1 MPAETVQPKPDA
13 ETQPEGAEPTNA
25 DDDGIS
31 LDSAIDR
38 ASIKYSKR
46 HQEVLA
52 KRGVPEDLARA
63 YFLRSCGEKQ
73 IRDGLGRKSFVGSA
87 LKIPS
92 TGDGSC
98 PRYRVDEPEKNGG
111 ARYLTPAGREIGP
124 FILRTVAVDS
134 DEPIYLV
141 EAPLKALS
149 MCAHGFAATIGLGG
163 VDAGAFQKGTRD
175 LHVELKPYIRPGRR
189 INIVFDGGRV
199 HKLGV
204 ARAEAR
210 LAAGLRAAGADVWLV
225 ELAPVGDN
233 RDPGP
238 DDFLV
243 ANGADALRALVAK
256 AVPSDPLA
264 HMRIV
269 TDAEEAERLLRHLPY
284 LAALRMLDDLAL
296 DLIVPELKR
305 LKLTKKGLTAR
316 LKEFDLRMA
325 DFARDKAEKAGES
338 AGAPASGQ
346 YRVEDGRLCMVRVDP
361 QGNEVLVAL
370 ANFAAKIVEDV
381 LYDDGASQERVF
393 VIEGA
398 LDNGTPLPVAQVRH
412 AEFSALAWVYR
423 EWGAR
428 AAPAAGRSAADQL
441 REAIQEVSSPVQRT
455 VYRHTGWRDLA
466 PGRTAFLFHGGA
478 VGADGVGVELSGN
491 LRHYA
496 LPPPVIGG
504 LPDSLVRLVL
514 SLLDVGPDE
523 IGAALLCA
531 VALAPLVTEARPGF
545 ALFLLG
551 PTGSLKTELG
561 AIAQSFFGAG
571 FGPQNPPGNW
581 TSTSNALEA
590 QLHAAKD
597 VLFLC
602 DDYAPQATHRAH
614 LAMQEKAQSVI
625 RSAGNA
631 SARGRLNRETVL
643 RPDRPPRGLLVST
656 GEELP
661 PGASILARVVRVDVE
676 RKLVNLAVLSALQ
689 AQRDAL
695 STFTAHYV
703 QHLSV
708 KMRREPLRLQERA
721 REKRDL
727 FTGMAGHL
735 RQPDAFAKLEVA
747 FEELLDVLKSDLVI
761 DDNEADA
768 LLRRVHHALL
778 VLATKNAENTA
789 NACPSRVFLGVL
801 STLIRGG
808 RAKLAAKGTDLAM
821 SSSTSCQAVGWDGDG
836 FAYLDPA
843 IAREAVLRFCQASD
857 VSFNV
862 SEEQLVKLLDQR
874 GLVERPSSGDRIL
887 VSVRIGKQVVRA
899 LKVKM
904 EHLRASVADGVAIRS
919 DEVHAYPL
927 DGVDLDE
934 SAAAR
939 EQPN

>member
-1 MPAETVQPKPDA
+1 MPAETVQPKPDT
-13 ETQPEGAEPTNA
+13 EPEPEGAEATTVA
-25 DDDGIS
+25 DEIS
-31 LDSAIDR
+31 LDSAIDP
-38 ASIKYSKR
+38 ATITYAKR
-46 HQEVLA
+46 HREVLA
-52 KRGVPEDLARA
+52 KRGVPEDLARS

-73 IRDGLGRKSFVGSA
+73 VREGLGRRSFIGSA

-124 FILRTVAVDS
+124 FVLRTVSVDS
-134 DEPIYLV
+134 DEPIFVV

-149 MCAHGFAATIGLGG
+149 MCAFGFESTVGLGG
-163 VDAGAFQKGTRD
+163 VDAGAFAKGKRE
-175 LHVELKPYIRPGRR
+175 LHHELAPYVRPGRR
-189 INIVFDGGRV
+189 VYVVFDGGRV

-225 ELAPVGDN
+225 ELPPVGDN

-243 ANGADALRALVAK
+243 AHGADALRALVAK
-256 AVPSDPLA
+256 AVPSDPIA
-264 HMRIV
+264 HMRMV

-284 LAALRMLDDLAL
+284 LSALRMLDDLAL
-296 DLIVPELKR
+296 DLVVPELKR

-325 DFARDKAEKAGES
+325 EHAREKAAKADDGP
-338 AGAPASGQ
+338 AAASGQ
-346 YRVEDGRLCMVRVDP
+346 YRVEDGRLCAVRVDP
-361 QGNEVLVAL
+361 QGNECLIAL
-370 ANFAAKIVEDV
+370 ANFSARIVEDV
-381 LYDDGASQERVF
+381 LYDDGAVQERVF
-393 VIEGA
+393 LIEGT
-398 LDNGTPLPVAQVRH
+398 LDDGIALPVAQVRH
-412 AEFSALAWVYR
+412 AEFSALQWIYR

-428 AAPAAGRSAADQL
+428 AAPASGRSAADQL
-441 REAIQEVSSPVQRT
+441 REAIQEVSSPLQRT
-455 VYRHTGWRDLA
+455 VYRHTGWREVG

-491 LRHYA
+491 LRHYV
-496 LPPPVIGG
+496 LPPPVVGG
-504 LPDSLVRLVL
+504 LPSELVKLVL

-545 ALFLLG
+545 AIFLLG

-571 FGPQNPPGNW
+571 FTAQNPPGNW

-643 RPDRPPRGLLVST
+643 RPDRPPRGLLLST

-661 PGASILARVVRVDVE
+661 PGASILARIVRVDVE
-676 RKLVNLAVLSALQ
+676 RKRVNLPVLSNLQ
-689 AQRDAL
+689 SKREAL
-695 STFTAHYV
+695 STFTTHYV
-703 QHLSV
+703 HHLAV
-708 KMRREPLRLQERA
+708 KMRHEPLRLIERA
-721 REKRDL
+721 TAKRAL
-727 FTGMAGHL
+727 FAGLPGHL

-747 FEELLDVLKSDLVI
+747 FEELLDLLKSGLMV
-761 DDNEADA
+761 DDVEAEA
-768 LLRRVHHALL
+768 LLRRVHDALL
-778 VLATKNAENTA
+778 VLAAKNADNTA
-789 NACPSRVFLGVL
+789 SACPSRVFLGAL
-801 STLIRGG
+801 ATLIRAG
-808 RAKLAAKGTDLAM
+808 RAKLAPKGQDLAM
-821 SSSTSCQAVGWDGDG
+821 NSSPSCQAVGWEGDG

-857 VSFNV
+857 VAFNV

-874 GLVERPSSGDRIL
+874 GLVERPGSGDRIL
-887 VSVRIGKQVVRA
+887 VSMRVGRQVVRV
-899 LKVKM
+899 LKVNM
-904 EHLRASVADGVAIRS
+904 DHLRPAETADVRS
-919 DEVHAYPL
+919 DEVHAHPLGGLDL
-927 DGVDLDE
+927 DGS
-934 SAAAR
+934 SAAR
-939 EQPN
+939 GQPN